1 MPRAQEGS
9 RTQWCPEQLLVLVGL
24 VWCLFLQRGSFQSF
38 WGALP
43 MLMVSRGAGGHQPL
57 TEGIGLRVEIS
68 WVQNFLQ
75 LPSHSCPAMEIL
87 NRSWLFW

>member
-9 RTQWCPEQLLVLVGL
+9 RAQCRPGQLWVLVGL
-24 VWCLFLQRGSFQSF
+24 GWCLLLQHGSFQSF

-43 MLMVSRGAGGHQPL
+43 MLMVSRCAGGQQPL
-57 TEGIGLRVEIS
+57 TEDIELRVEIS

-75 LPSHSCPAMEIL
+75 LPSSSCPAVEIL